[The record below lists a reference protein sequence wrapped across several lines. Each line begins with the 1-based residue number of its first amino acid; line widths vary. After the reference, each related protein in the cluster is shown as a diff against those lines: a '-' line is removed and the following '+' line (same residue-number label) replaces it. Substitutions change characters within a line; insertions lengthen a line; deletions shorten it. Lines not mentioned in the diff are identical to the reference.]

1 MHLRD
6 EPVALTEAPE
16 FAMLGPWLGRA
27 ETVTVV
33 TFGEHMRRRVATP
46 DEIAACRAALGREV
60 GATSLMLDVMLTD
73 ALTVERTKSRLT
85 FPELFFFF
93 LKSIYIPG

>member
-46 DEIAACRAALGREV
+46 DEIAACRAAFGEGSRRDLADVRRDADGCVDSRKNEV
-60 GATSLMLDVMLTD
+60 QVDL
-73 ALTVERTKSRLT
+73 SRAWR
-85 FPELFFFF
+85 
-93 LKSIYIPG
+93 S